1 MRQARLAHPGKRLQ
15 LWFQDEARFGNKGRV
30 AHRWYERGQ
39 RPPGLCDRR
48 FTWAYVFSAVRPAT
62 GEDFTLVMPVISTEA
77 MSIFLEGFAARLE
90 PDVHALIVLDQA
102 GWHGAKAL
110 RISDNITLVPLPPY
124 APELNP
130 VERVWLH
137 LRERYLSHRLLD
149 DYDAIKDACCTAWNA
164 LTANRETLRS
174 LTAYPWIQKVNL

>member
-1 MRQARLAHPGKRLQ
+1 
-15 LWFQDEARFGNKGRV
+15 
-30 AHRWYERGQ
+30 
-39 RPPGLCDRR
+39 
-48 FTWAYVFSAVRPAT
+48 
-62 GEDFTLVMPVISTEA
+62 
-77 MSIFLEGFAARLE
+77 MSIFLEGFAARLD
-90 PDVHALIVLDQA
+90 PDVHALVVLDQA

-110 RISDNITLVPLPPY
+110 RIPDNITLVPLPPY

-149 DYDAIKDACCTAWNA
+149 DYNAIKDACCAAWNA
-164 LTANRETLRS
+164 LTTNRETLRS